1 MPSNFSVVV
10 MSSMFSTVGYMFH
23 MNSPMSDALREE
35 LARIRE
41 MEMMAGSHAQ
51 LELTRQLDQSMAR
64 QNRMRNQSSNVAS
77 IFGQEPRNLPR
88 SNRTTRGNSRNAAGG
103 PSPRQANARRGRSL
117 DDRPVGVSGGAPPP
131 PPSTPPRI
139 LESLPSSSDFV
150 ETADETPRSPPSRN
164 TSNQRNTRGNHNRAT
179 AQPVQNQRTAAVRRV
194 APPVPGISFEVA
206 LNTPDGDSTSGDSS
220 SGSDTNRSRDAQPS
234 TSETY
239 RAVQTGVT
247 SGNAAPVVSSSS
259 PQPGTSSQSNNS
271 PQPPP
276 MRRQG
281 TFTRDN
287 ENSNENANAN
297 AGENSSG
304 IDRPVVGDES
314 VSFNIPL
321 DTSGDQSDEETVLT
335 FRLSTSDSLTT
346 MRPLNNYQIKSSPS
360 RLIGAG
366 RGNETGKFSSPRG
379 VAVSPINDSIVVADS
394 SNHR

>member
-1 MPSNFSVVV
+1 
-10 MSSMFSTVGYMFH
+10 MFH
-23 MNSPMSDALREE
+23 MNSPMLDALREE

-41 MEMMAGSHAQ
+41 VEMMAGSHAQ

-88 SNRTTRGNSRNAAGG
+88 ANRTTRGNSRNAAGG

-131 PPSTPPRI
+131 PSTPPRI
-139 LESLPSSSDFV
+139 LEPLPSSSDFM
-150 ETADETPRSPPSRN
+150 ETADETLRSSPSRN
-164 TSNQRNTRGNHNRAT
+164 TSNQRNNRGSQNRAT

-194 APPVPGISFEVA
+194 APPLPGISFEVA

-220 SGSDTNRSRDAQPS
+220 SGSDTNRSGDAQPS

-239 RAVQTGVT
+239 RAAQAGLT

-281 TFTRDN
+281 TFTRDDQ
-287 ENSNENANAN
+287 NSNENANAN

-304 IDRPVVGDES
+304 IDRPVVVDES

-321 DTSGDQSDEETVLT
+321 DTSGDQSDEENCVDISAEY
-335 FRLSTSDSLTT
+335 FRLS
-346 MRPLNNYQIKSSPS
+346 NH
-360 RLIGAG
+360 
-366 RGNETGKFSSPRG
+366 NETLEQLPNERFTE
-379 VAVSPINDSIVVADS
+379 
-394 SNHR
+394 

>member
-1 MPSNFSVVV
+1 MFGNYSVVT
-10 MSSMFSTVGYMFH
+10 FSTFSTLGYMFH

-35 LARIRE
+35 LNRIRE

-88 SNRTTRGNSRNAAGG
+88 ANRTTRGNARNAAGG

-117 DDRPVGVSGGAPPP
+117 DDRPVGVSGGTPPP
-131 PPSTPPRI
+131 APSTPPRI
-139 LESLPSSSDFV
+139 LEPLPSSSDFM
-150 ETADETPRSPPSRN
+150 ETTEETPRSPPSRN
-164 TSNQRNTRGNHNRAT
+164 TNNQRNNRGNQNRAT
-179 AQPVQNQRTAAVRRV
+179 AQPVQMQRTAVVRRV
-194 APPVPGISFEVA
+194 APPLPGISFEVA

-220 SGSDTNRSRDAQPS
+220 SGSDTNRSGDAQPS

-239 RAVQTGVT
+239 RAAQIGVT

-287 ENSNENANAN
+287 ENLSENAGS
-297 AGENSSG
+297 GENSSD

-321 DTSGDQSDEETVLT
+321 DTSGDQTDEETVLT

-346 MRPLNNYQIKSSPS
+346 MRPLNNYQIKGVPS
-360 RLIGAG
+360 RLIGSG

>member
-1 MPSNFSVVV
+1 
-10 MSSMFSTVGYMFH
+10 MFH

-35 LARIRE
+35 LNRIRE

-77 IFGQEPRNLPR
+77 IFGQEPRNLQR
-88 SNRTTRGNSRNAAGG
+88 ANRTTRGNTRNAAGG

-131 PPSTPPRI
+131 APSTPPRI
-139 LESLPSSSDFV
+139 LEPLPSSSDFM
-150 ETADETPRSPPSRN
+150 ETTEETPRSPSSRN
-164 TSNQRNTRGNHNRAT
+164 TNNQRNNRGNQNRAT
-179 AQPVQNQRTAAVRRV
+179 AQPVQMQRTAVVRRV
-194 APPVPGISFEVA
+194 APPLPGISFEVA

-220 SGSDTNRSRDAQPS
+220 SGSDTNRSGDAQPS

-239 RAVQTGVT
+239 RAAQIGVV
-247 SGNAAPVVSSSS
+247 SGNAAPVVSSSY

-276 MRRQG
+276 MRGQG

-287 ENSNENANAN
+287 ENSSENAGS
-297 AGENSSG
+297 GENSSD

-314 VSFNIPL
+314 ASFNIPL
-321 DTSGDQSDEETVLT
+321 DTSGDQTDEETVLT

-346 MRPLNNYQIKSSPS
+346 MRPLNNYQIKGVPS
-360 RLIGAG
+360 RLIGSG